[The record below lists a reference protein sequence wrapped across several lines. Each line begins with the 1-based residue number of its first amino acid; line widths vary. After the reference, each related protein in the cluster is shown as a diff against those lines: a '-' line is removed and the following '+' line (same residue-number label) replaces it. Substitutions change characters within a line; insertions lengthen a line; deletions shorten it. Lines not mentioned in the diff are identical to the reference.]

1 MKLVVTTGIDFC
13 DIQYHGSCVRRAE
26 RGSEFATLMVDDSS
40 SPRIPVS
47 SMPDGTSTHSERFV
61 RRWVIINFSPH
72 VIQERKAV
80 QLPATRKE

>member
-26 RGSEFATLMVDDSS
+26 RGGEFATLMVDDSS
-40 SPRIPVS
+40 SRIPVS
-47 SMPDGTSTHSERFV
+47 SMPDGTSTHFERFV

-72 VIQERKAV
+72 VIQESKVV
-80 QLPATRKE
+80 QLPAARKE